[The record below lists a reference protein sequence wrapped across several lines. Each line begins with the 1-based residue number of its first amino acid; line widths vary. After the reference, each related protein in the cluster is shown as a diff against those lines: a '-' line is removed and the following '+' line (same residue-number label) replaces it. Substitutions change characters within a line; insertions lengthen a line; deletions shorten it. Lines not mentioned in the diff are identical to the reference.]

1 MVSVS
6 TESAL
11 SFDETDVSWADLA
24 DFMSEQENNNENTN
38 KGKISNAI
46 LIYNFKINFYVWILT
61 L

>member
-1 MVSVS
+1 MVSVC

-11 SFDETDVSWADLA
+11 SFDETDVSLSDLA

-46 LIYNFKINFYVWILT
+46 LIYNFKINFYTRIQT

>member
-1 MVSVS
+1 MVFVS

-11 SFDETDVSWADLA
+11 SFDETDISWSDLA

-46 LIYNFKINFYVWILT
+46 LIYKFKN
-61 L
+61 